1 MPIRYTFMFQE
12 ARKAYEHVFV
22 IRPLRPVSQQFY
34 QFEDDVKRL
43 AKSEY
48 NYTWK
53 DDSEVS

>member
-1 MPIRYTFMFQE
+1 MFQE